1 MVSGVYLIF
10 ILWFSIIGG
19 IVGYKDDLYGAVVD
33 ALVKNSDVNDVML
46 DRVYFLPEV
55 RDYLEV
61 NNLKYASSSLLS
73 LDLVR
78 DLERV
83 GWLDKEFKSRFIL
96 SGRVV
101 VPIRNASG
109 EIVTLVGWRKG
120 ASKYLTVQDSS
131 FSKEAHWFNI
141 DRAISKSFSSDSL
154 MPRSCIVVEGIFD
167 ALMLDAIGLP
177 AVATMGATV
186 NHFKGG
192 TLGIFDKIVCM
203 PDNDK
208 VGRRAFMEKE
218 WKVPSSATFLYIEP
232 RRLVL
237 GDDISV
243 SVKDADN
250 LVNYSGDTSGVI
262 SLFQEVSQQY
272 GGVVY
277 V

>member
-1 MVSGVYLIF
+1 M
-10 ILWFSIIGG
+10 
-19 IVGYKDDLYGAVVD
+19 GYKDDLYKAVVEELIKD
-33 ALVKNSDVNDVML
+33 SDVDAVMV
-46 DRVYFLPEV
+46 DRVYYLPEV
-55 RDYLEV
+55 RNYLEE
-61 NNLKYASSSLLS
+61 NNLKYAQPRSLS
-73 LDLVR
+73 VDLVR

-83 GWLDKEFKSRFIL
+83 GWVDKDFRSRFIL
-96 SGRVV
+96 GGRVV

-120 ASKYLTVQDSS
+120 VSKYLTVQDSS

-141 DRAISKSFSSDSL
+141 DRAISRSFSKDSL
-154 MPRSCIVVEGIFD
+154 LPNSCIVVEGIFD

-192 TLGIFDKIVCM
+192 TLGIFDKLVCM

-218 WKVPSSATFLYIEP
+218 WKVPTSSTFLYIEP
-232 RRLVL
+232 RHLSL
-237 GDDISV
+237 GGDINV

-250 LVNYSGDTSGVI
+250 LVNYSGDVNGVV
-262 SLFQEVSQQY
+262 SLFQEVNQQC